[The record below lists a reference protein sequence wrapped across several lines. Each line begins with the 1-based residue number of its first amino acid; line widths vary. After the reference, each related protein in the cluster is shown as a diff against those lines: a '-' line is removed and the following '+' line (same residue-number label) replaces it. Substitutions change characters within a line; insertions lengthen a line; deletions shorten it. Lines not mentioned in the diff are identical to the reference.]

1 MASPHVLHTN
11 GNNFLIEG
19 ILYERRTDRKRLIDL
34 ALDLPIFITRGE
46 TLKMNSARL
55 IALTALT
62 TAVSLAPIARADEW
76 NKQTVM
82 TVNEAIQLP
91 NATLQPGS
99 YTFKLLDSQSDRH
112 IVQVFDKDGMHLI
125 TTILA
130 VPNYRLQPTGKTK
143 FSFWEVPAGQPPA
156 LRAWFYPGDN
166 FGQEFVY
173 PKNISS
179 QIASTA
185 KAAVPT
191 TTAESAEEYK
201 TAPITATNE
210 TGASST
216 LDTSTYTQTQT
227 AEVAP
232 APAPTPVVTPE
243 PTPEPTPQV
252 AAAEPAPTPVPAET
266 PSELPQTASSVPLI
280 GLVGFV
286 SLLGFFA
293 LRSNRVKV

>member
-1 MASPHVLHTN
+1 
-11 GNNFLIEG
+11 
-19 ILYERRTDRKRLIDL
+19 
-34 ALDLPIFITRGE
+34 
-46 TLKMNSARL
+46 MNSVRL

-62 TAVSLAPIARADEW
+62 TAVSFAPIARADEW

-91 NATLQPGS
+91 NTTLQPGS

-143 FSFWEVPAGQPPA
+143 FSFWEVPAGTPPA

-185 KAAVPT
+185 KVAVPT
-191 TTAESAEEYK
+191 TTAQSTEEYK

-210 TGASST
+210 AGTSST
-216 LDTSTYTQTQT
+216 LDTNTYTQTQT
-227 AEVAP
+227 AAVEPAP
-232 APAPTPVVTPE
+232 APAPAPVVTPE
-243 PTPEPTPQV
+243 PTPEPAPQV
-252 AAAEPAPTPVPAET
+252 AAEPAPTPVPAET
-266 PSELPQTASSVPLI
+266 PAQLPQTASSVPLI

-293 LRSNRVKV
+293 LRSNRVKA